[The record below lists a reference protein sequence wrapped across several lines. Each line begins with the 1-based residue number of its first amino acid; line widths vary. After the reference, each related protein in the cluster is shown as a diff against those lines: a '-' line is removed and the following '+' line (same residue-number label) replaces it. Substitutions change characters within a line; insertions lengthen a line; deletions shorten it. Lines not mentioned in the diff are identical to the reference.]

1 MGHPIRRLLGAS
13 VLATGVLTLTSS
25 CAAYRIGN
33 PFLPQ
38 ARILVTAEPQI
49 VKSDITYNQG
59 DGRFQYQNS
68 NVKFKLGSYPGDITP
83 GVLFTDY
90 TIKFKDQT
98 GTDINSL
105 LIPSRR
111 LSINLY
117 IPRGGGTSGGSTG
130 GGTGGSDG
138 GTGGGSSGGTS
149 GGSGEVEIPAISE
162 SVTRYGID
170 NGFRNLGTE
179 TSPMISQNPDP
190 WNQNIVGEVT
200 FFGRDD
206 NQYPIQAVGTFT
218 VSFQTSIAANQQQQ

>member
-1 MGHPIRRLLGAS
+1 M
-13 VLATGVLTLTSS
+13 TSS

-38 ARILVTAEPQI
+38 ARILVIAEPQI
-49 VKSDITYNQG
+49 VTSDITYNPN
-59 DGRFQYQNS
+59 DGRFQYENT
-68 NVKFKLGSYPGDITP
+68 NVKFKMSSYPGDITP

-111 LSINLY
+111 LSLNLY
-117 IPRGGGTSGGSTG
+117 IPRGGGQSGT
-130 GGTGGSDG
+130 TG
-138 GTGGGSSGGTS
+138 GTGGGTPTDGGSSGSTS
-149 GGSGEVEIPAISE
+149 GGSSEVEIPAISE

-179 TSPMISQNPDP
+179 TSPNISQNPDP

-218 VSFQTSIAANQQQQ
+218 VSFKTAVSAAQQPAQ

>member
-1 MGHPIRRLLGAS
+1 MGHPIRRLLGFS
-13 VLATGVLTLTSS
+13 VLAAGVLTMTTS
-25 CAAYRIGN
+25 CAAFRIGN
-33 PFLPQ
+33 PLLPQ

-49 VKSDITYNQG
+49 VKSDITYSQSE
-59 DGRFQYQNS
+59 GRFQYQNQS
-68 NVKFKLGSYPGDITP
+68 VTFKMGSYPGDITP

-111 LSINLY
+111 LGINLY
-117 IPRGGGTSGGSTG
+117 IPRGGGSSSSTS
-130 GGTGGSDG
+130 
-138 GTGGGSSGGTS
+138 GGSSGGDTGAGAT
-149 GGSGEVEIPAISE
+149 GGSSQIDIPAISE

-179 TSPMISQNPDP
+179 TSPNISQNPDP

-200 FFGRDD
+200 FYGRDD

-218 VSFQTSIAANQQQQ
+218 VSFQTAIAAAQQQQQ

>member
-1 MGHPIRRLLGAS
+1 MGPIRRLLGIS
-13 VLATGVLTLTSS
+13 VLAAGVLTMTSS
-25 CAAYRIGN
+25 CAAFRIGN
-33 PFLPQ
+33 PLLPQ
-38 ARILVTAEPQI
+38 ARILVTADPQI
-49 VKSDITYNQG
+49 VKSVITYNQTE
-59 DGRFQYQNS
+59 GRYQYENPS
-68 NVKFKLGSYPGDITP
+68 VKFKMGSYPGDITP

-90 TIKFKDQT
+90 TIKFKDQN

-117 IPRGGGTSGGSTG
+117 IPQGGGQGGSTG
-130 GGTGGSDG
+130 DAGGSGGATGGS
-138 GTGGGSSGGTS
+138 S
-149 GGSGEVEIPAISE
+149 EIEIPAISE

-179 TSPMISQNPDP
+179 TSPRINQNPDP

-218 VSFQTSIAANQQQQ
+218 VSFQTAISSGQQQ